1 MASRANSPE
10 FRDVAVHLHPYTNAR
25 KHEEKGAMVIERG
38 EGIYVYDTAGK
49 QYIEGLAGLWS
60 VAVGF
65 GQDRLVKAAADQL
78 AKLPYYHSFAH
89 KSHEPSIALS
99 EKLLAM
105 APGEMS
111 KVFYTSSGSEANDTA
126 VKLVWYYNNAIG
138 RPEKKK
144 IIGRIKGYHGITIAS
159 GSLTG
164 LPANHRDFDLPIAN
178 ILHTACPHHYRFAW
192 EGESEEEFASRLAG
206 QLDELIQREG
216 PDTVAAFIGEPVM
229 GAGGVIVPPAT
240 YWDKIQKVC
249 RKHDVLIIADEV
261 INGFGRTGRMFG
273 SDLYGIEPDMVVMSK
288 ALTSSYLPLSALL
301 MNDKIYQGV
310 ADNTAKIGTFG
321 HGFTASGHPAATA
334 VALEN
339 IKLIEE
345 LDLVANAAKQG
356 EILQGRLRKLLDHPL
371 VGEVRGVGMI
381 AAVELVSDK
390 KTKAGFDPV
399 GSVGQYCFDRC
410 QEHGLILRNLGDA
423 LAFCPPLIIDEA
435 QMNELLD
442 RFEKALAE
450 TLDWANSKGMA
461 AE

>member
-65 GQDRLVKAAADQL
+65 GQPRLVKAAADQL

-99 EKLLAM
+99 EKLLQL
-105 APGEMS
+105 APGKMS

-126 VKLVWYYNNAIG
+126 VKLVWYYNNALG
-138 RPEKKK
+138 RPHKKK
-144 IIGRIKGYHGITIAS
+144 IIARIKGYHGITIAS

-164 LPANHRDFDLPIAN
+164 LPYNHRDFDLPIAN
-178 ILHTACPHHYRFAW
+178 IMHTACPHHYRYAW

-206 QLDELIQREG
+206 QLDEMIQREG

-240 YWDKIQKVC
+240 YWEKIQKVC

-261 INGFGRTGRMFG
+261 INGFGRTGKLFG
-273 SDLYGIEPDMVVMSK
+273 SNLYGIEPDMVVMSK

-301 MNDKIYQGV
+301 MNQKVYDGI

-339 IKLIEE
+339 IKIIEE
-345 LDLVANAAKQG
+345 QDLVANAAKQG
-356 EILQGRLRKLLDHPL
+356 EILQRRLRALADHPL

-381 AAVELVSDK
+381 AAVEFVADK
-390 KTKAGFDPV
+390 KTKAPFDPA
-399 GSVGQYCFDRC
+399 GAVGQYCFDRC
-410 QEHGLILRNLGDA
+410 QEHGLILRNLGDTV
-423 LAFCPPLIIDEA
+423 AFCPPLIIDEA

-442 RFEKALAE
+442 RFETALAE